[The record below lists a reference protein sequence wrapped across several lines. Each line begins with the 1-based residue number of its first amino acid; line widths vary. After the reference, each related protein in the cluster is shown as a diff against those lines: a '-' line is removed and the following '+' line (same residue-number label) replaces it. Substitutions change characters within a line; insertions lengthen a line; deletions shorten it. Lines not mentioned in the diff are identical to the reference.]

1 MFDGGT
7 MKRISWIF
15 LISLLGWLC
24 PNIIHSETDSFI
36 YDSKGRRDPFSI
48 VVALK
53 IEEFDKDPSAKLLE
67 LSQIEIQ
74 GILWDSASP
83 LVMVKDEI
91 LSVGE
96 EINQAKILE
105 IDPNQV
111 ILEYKGE
118 KITLTVIE
126 EEEIQEIPSLLS
138 NP

>member
-1 MFDGGT
+1 

-15 LISLLGWLC
+15 LISLVGWMC
-24 PNIIHSETDSFI
+24 PDIIHSETDSFI
-36 YDSKGRRDPFSI
+36 YDSKGKRDPYSI
-48 VVALK
+48 VVPLMSG
-53 IEEFDKDPSAKLLE
+53 EDNKDPSAKLLE
-67 LSQIEIQ
+67 LSQLEIQ

-83 LVMVKDEI
+83 LIMIKDKI
-91 LSVGE
+91 LAVGE

-118 KITLTVIE
+118 KITLTVID
-126 EEEIQEIPSLLS
+126 EEEIQELPSLGN

>member
-1 MFDGGT
+1 

-15 LISLLGWLC
+15 LISLLGLLH
-24 PNIIHSETDSFI
+24 PNIIHPETDSFV

-48 VVALK
+48 VVSLK
-53 IEEFDKDPSAKLLE
+53 PGEIDKNPSAKLLE

-74 GILWDSASP
+74 GILWDSTSP

-91 LSVGE
+91 LAIGE
-96 EINQAKILE
+96 EINQAKIVE

-126 EEEIQEIPSLLS
+126 EEELQ
-138 NP
+138 